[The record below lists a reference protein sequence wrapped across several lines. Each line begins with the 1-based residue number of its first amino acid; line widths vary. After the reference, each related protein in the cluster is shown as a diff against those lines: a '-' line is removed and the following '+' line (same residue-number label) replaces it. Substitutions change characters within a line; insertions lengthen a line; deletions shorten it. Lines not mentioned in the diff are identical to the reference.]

1 MASIISSTA
10 PSSSGRGVPIAFRNA
25 GDQAEYSSRAC
36 STARMMSWLRVSPSL
51 TSGSWSR
58 DSSAARIE
66 RYDHSHMARSDGREG
81 NPMAKRE
88 VAVGDFRQR
97 ATELVRQVEETKE
110 AITITRRGVPVAEL
124 RAVTV
129 DPEALLGSV
138 TYLDPDLTRPVV
150 GPEDWEA
157 AS

>member
-1 MASIISSTA
+1 MRTA
-10 PSSSGRGVPIAFRNA
+10 AETRRSPSHRFHSAALPTGSSSFLGRHLFGYNA
-25 GDQAEYSSRAC
+25 
-36 STARMMSWLRVSPSL
+36 V
-51 TSGSWSR
+51 
-58 DSSAARIE
+58 
-66 RYDHSHMARSDGREG
+66 SDGKG
-81 NPMAKRE
+81 DKIMAKRE

-97 ATELVRQVEETKE
+97 ATELVRQVEETKQ

-129 DPEALLGSV
+129 DPKALLGSV

>member
-1 MASIISSTA
+1 M
-10 PSSSGRGVPIAFRNA
+10 PPFDRYLFGYNA
-25 GDQAEYSSRAC
+25 
-36 STARMMSWLRVSPSL
+36 V
-51 TSGSWSR
+51 
-58 DSSAARIE
+58 
-66 RYDHSHMARSDGREG
+66 SDGNG
-81 NPMAKRE
+81 GKIMANRE

-97 ATELVRQVEETKE
+97 ATELVRQVEETKQ

-138 TYLDPDLTRPVV
+138 TYLDPDLTRPVG

-157 AS
+157 TS

>member
-1 MASIISSTA
+1 MLVGEART
-10 PSSSGRGVPIAFRNA
+10 GEN
-25 GDQAEYSSRAC
+25 GDPVC
-36 STARMMSWLRVSPSL
+36 
-51 TSGSWSR
+51 
-58 DSSAARIE
+58 
-66 RYDHSHMARSDGREG
+66 
-81 NPMAKRE
+81 
-88 VAVGDFRQR
+88 
-97 ATELVRQVEETKE
+97 ELVRHVEETKE

-138 TYLDPDLTRPVV
+138 TYLDPDLSRPVV

>member
-1 MASIISSTA
+1 MYRSILGQNGV
-10 PSSSGRGVPIAFRNA
+10 GRHYYCYYA
-25 GDQAEYSSRAC
+25 
-36 STARMMSWLRVSPSL
+36 
-51 TSGSWSR
+51 
-58 DSSAARIE
+58 IE
-66 RYDHSHMARSDGREG
+66 NGQEVKG
-81 NPMAKRE
+81 MAKRE
-88 VAVGDFRQR
+88 IAVGEFRQR

-124 RAVTV
+124 RSVTV

-157 AS
+157 VS

>member
-1 MASIISSTA
+1 M
-10 PSSSGRGVPIAFRNA
+10 G
-25 GDQAEYSSRAC
+25 
-36 STARMMSWLRVSPSL
+36 
-51 TSGSWSR
+51 
-58 DSSAARIE
+58 
-66 RYDHSHMARSDGREG
+66 
-81 NPMAKRE
+81 KRE

-110 AITITRRGVPVAEL
+110 PITITRHGVPVAEL

-138 TYLDPDLTRPVV
+138 TYLDADLTRPVV